1 MFKSLFSIAFRS
13 LKKRKFYS
21 ILNVLGL
28 ATSMAFAFLLWLYIQ
43 DQRSYD
49 RQFALADRI
58 YRVNADFNMNGKR
71 DIYSNAPRPIGP
83 TLKSEYPEV
92 EEMARLR
99 GAGGLQVHTAVLE
112 VDEKRVKTRKIYIA
126 DSTIFKVM
134 EREFVEGNPDKAL
147 TEPNTIVIT
156 ESLSAKLFGTP
167 NSFGKTVLLPG
178 GATGRY
184 LKVTGIIKDDSHNSH
199 LPVDAYISWVT
210 YPYQPEMTQWYGAH
224 VYTYI
229 LLNPNNDI
237 DALHD
242 KIPAFY
248 DKYMK
253 KTFDEANGTA
263 DLMFQR
269 LTDIH
274 LDNEY
279 VWEPNGH
286 GSRTNVMALNLVV
299 IFLIA
304 FACINYVN
312 LETAR
317 ASERAGEIG
326 IRKSLGSSRLM
337 LAAQFLTESVMLA
350 LISGVVAFLLCLIAI
365 PYFNLMVDMNLQPAT
380 LLSGRHLLS
389 LLILSA
395 GIGILAG
402 LYPAFYLSSLE
413 SLKALKGKFAN
424 SSSGELLRRLLVT
437 SQYLI
442 AAVLIAGI
450 LFVAE
455 QTKYIMNKDL
465 GFDKDNLVT
474 ISIPKDTVISRHVN
488 PYIEEIKKSP
498 RILGV
503 TSSFYALDQEANQFT
518 PTLENEDGTTF
529 QMGADLITANADFL
543 PTIGAKL
550 IAGRNF
556 EKGSTADADHAM
568 IINETA
574 VKKFGWEKNPLGG
587 KFASQNEDGTPN
599 KVNVIGVV
607 KDFSLGVSYKTINPL
622 MIFLDNDV
630 ATNLLVRIDPTAPL
644 DGIAELKNT
653 WSKIYPGYEL
663 EYSFVNETLDVLYKK
678 EEKFLNLL
686 TALSFTIV
694 FIASLGIIGLISFTL
709 ELKKKEIAVRK
720 VLGAP
725 SGRLILLLSKK
736 FAALLLLAN
745 AIALPIT
752 LYLIG
757 LWLDGFAYHITLGAG
772 PFIVSLLICALF
784 TGLSLSYHIAH
795 ALTANPVEALNY
807 E

>member
-13 LKKRKFYS
+13 LRKRKFYS
-21 ILNVLGL
+21 VLNVLGL
-28 ATSMAFAFLLWLYIQ
+28 ASSMAFAFLLWLYIQ

-49 RQFALADRI
+49 RQFANADRI

-71 DIYSNAPRPIGP
+71 DVYSNAPRPIGP
-83 TLKSEYPEV
+83 TLKSEFPEV
-92 EEMARLR
+92 EEYARLR

-112 VDEKRVKTRKIYIA
+112 VNEKRVRTRKIYIA
-126 DSTIFKVM
+126 DSTVFRIM
-134 EREFVEGNPDKAL
+134 DREFVEGDPNKAL
-147 TEPNTIVIT
+147 TEPNTIVLT
-156 ESLSAKLFGTP
+156 ESLSTKLFGTP
-167 NSFGKTVLLPG
+167 NGFGKTLLIIESG
-178 GATGRY
+178 KN
-184 LKVTGIIKDDSHNSH
+184 LKVTGIIKDDYRESH
-199 LPVDAYISWVT
+199 LPAEAYISWVT
-210 YPYQPEMTQWYGAH
+210 YPYDREMIQWYGAH

-229 LLNPNNDI
+229 LLNPNNNI
-237 DALHD
+237 QALHN

-248 DKYMK
+248 TKYMK
-253 KTFDEANGTA
+253 PTFDEANGTA
-263 DLMFQR
+263 SLIFQP

-279 VWEPNGH
+279 VWEPNAH

-304 FACINYVN
+304 FACINYIN

-317 ASERAGEIG
+317 ASERAAEIG
-326 IRKSLGSSRLM
+326 IRKSLGSSM
-337 LAAQFLTESVMLA
+337 LALVAQFLTESVLLA
-350 LISGVVAFLLCLIAI
+350 LVSGIVAFFLCVTAI
-365 PYFNLMVDMNLQPAT
+365 PYFNLMVDMNLQTAT
-380 LLSGRHLLS
+380 LLSARNLLS
-389 LLILSA
+389 ILSLA
-395 GIGILAG
+395 VGIGILAG

-413 SLKALKGKFAN
+413 SLKALKGKFTN
-424 SSSGELLRRLLVT
+424 SGSGEFLRKLLVT

-450 LFVAE
+450 LSVAE

-474 ISIPKDTVISRHVN
+474 LTIPQDTVVSQHID
-488 PYIEEIKKSP
+488 PYIEEIKKQP
-498 RILGV
+498 HIIAVG
-503 TSSFYALDQEANQFT
+503 SSGYSLDAEANQFT
-518 PTLENEDGTTF
+518 ASLENEDGTTF
-529 QMGADLITANADFL
+529 QMGADLIDASADFF

-550 IAGRNF
+550 TAGRNF
-556 EKGSTADADHAM
+556 KKGSRADAEHAI

-574 VKKFGWEKNPLGG
+574 VKKFGWEKNPLAG
-587 KFASQNEDGTPN
+587 KYVFPGQDGTMN
-599 KVNVIGVV
+599 KMNVIGVV
-607 KDFSLGVSYKTINPL
+607 KDFSLGVSYKAVNPL
-622 MIFLDNDV
+622 IIFFNNDEV
-630 ATNLLVRIDPTAPL
+630 EGSLLVRINPTAPL
-644 DGIAELKNT
+644 DGISELKTT
-653 WSKIYPGYEL
+653 WSKMYPGYEL
-663 EYSFVNETLDVLYKK
+663 EYNFVNEALDVLYKK

-686 TALSFTIV
+686 TALSFTII

-725 SGRLILLLSKK
+725 SVGLIMLLTRK
-736 FAALLLLAN
+736 FATLLVLAN

-772 PFIVSLLICALF
+772 PFLIALLICALF
-784 TGLSLSYHIAH
+784 TGLSLSYHIVQ

>member
-1 MFKSLFSIAFRS
+1 MLKSLFSIAFRS
-13 LKKRKFYS
+13 LRKRKFYS
-21 ILNVLGL
+21 VLNVLGL
-28 ATSMAFAFLLWLYIQ
+28 ASSMAFAFLLWLYIQ

-49 RQFALADRI
+49 RQFANADRI

-71 DIYSNAPRPIGP
+71 DVYSNAPRPIGP
-83 TLKSEYPEV
+83 TLKSEFPEV
-92 EEMARLR
+92 EEYARLR

-126 DSTIFKVM
+126 DSTIFRIM
-134 EREFVEGNPDKAL
+134 EREFVEGDPDKAL
-147 TEPNTIVIT
+147 TEPNTIVLT
-156 ESLSAKLFGTP
+156 ESLSTKLFGTP
-167 NSFGKTVLLPG
+167 NGFGKTLLI
-178 GATGRY
+178 TGSGKN
-184 LKVTGIIKDDSHNSH
+184 LKVTGIIKDDYRESH
-199 LPVDAYISWVT
+199 LPAEAYISWVT
-210 YPYQPEMTQWYGAH
+210 YPYDREMIQWYGAH

-229 LLNPNNDI
+229 LLNPNNNI
-237 DALHD
+237 QALYD

-248 DKYMK
+248 TKYMK
-253 KTFDEANGTA
+253 STFDEANGTA
-263 DLMFQR
+263 SLIFQP

-279 VWEPNGH
+279 VWEPNAH

-304 FACINYVN
+304 FACINYIN

-317 ASERAGEIG
+317 ASERAAEIG
-326 IRKSLGSSRLM
+326 IRKSLGSSKLRLVT
-337 LAAQFLTESVMLA
+337 QFLTESVLLA
-350 LISGVVAFLLCLIAI
+350 LISGMVALLLCLMAI
-365 PYFNLMVDMNLQPAT
+365 PYFNLMVDMNLQLAT
-380 LLSGRHLLS
+380 LLSTRNLLS
-389 LLILSA
+389 ILVLA
-395 GIGILAG
+395 VGIGTLAG
-402 LYPAFYLSSLE
+402 LYPAFYLSSLD

-424 SSSGELLRRLLVT
+424 SGSGELLRKMLVT

-442 AAVLIAGI
+442 AAILIAGI

-474 ISIPKDTVISRHVN
+474 LAIPHDTIVSRHVD
-488 PYIEEIKKSP
+488 PYIEEIKKQP
-498 RILGV
+498 HVIAVG
-503 TSSFYALDQEANQFT
+503 SSGYSLDAEANQFT
-518 PTLENEDGTTF
+518 ASLENEDGTTF
-529 QMGADLITANADFL
+529 QMGADLIDASADFF
-543 PTIGAKL
+543 PTIGVKV

-556 EKGSTADADHAM
+556 EKGSTADAEHAI

-574 VKKFGWEKNPLGG
+574 VRKFGWEKNPLGG
-587 KFASQNEDGTPN
+587 KYVFPNQDGTTG
-599 KVNVIGVV
+599 KMNVIGVV

-622 MIFLDNDV
+622 VIFLNNDV
-630 ATNLLVRIDPTAPL
+630 ASNLLVRIDPKAPL
-644 DGIAELKNT
+644 DGIVELKTT
-653 WSKIYPGYEL
+653 WSKMYPGYEL
-663 EYSFVNETLDVLYKK
+663 EYNFVNESLDVLYKK

-686 TALSFTIV
+686 TALSFTII

-725 SGRLILLLSKK
+725 SMGLIMLLTRK
-736 FAALLLLAN
+736 FAALLVLAN

-757 LWLDGFAYHITLGAG
+757 LWLDGFAYHITMGAG
-772 PFIVSLLICALF
+772 PFLIALLTCALF
-784 TGLSLSYHIAH
+784 TGLSLSYHIVQ